1 MKKRDTWDILL
12 FPHRAEKSVNMIEK
26 ENKIV
31 FIVRRNAK
39 KSEIKEAVEKEFKVK
54 VSKVRTEI
62 TRKGQKKAY
71 IKLSPEYNAM
81 DIAIKLGMM

>member
-1 MKKRDTWDILL
+1 
-12 FPHRAEKSVNMIEK
+12 
-26 ENKIV
+26 
-31 FIVRRNAK
+31 
-39 KSEIKEAVEKEFKVK
+39 
-54 VSKVRTEI
+54 VRTEI